1 MEKDYKFIDEKL
13 CTTTSELCSKLE
25 ISRKTLKEWSDKG
38 CPKAARG
45 WWPVWD
51 VLYWRGILTISDP
64 DVETSGM
71 KGTDEYSLN
80 MKKLKYETELKK
92 EKADAASFDNAV
104 TRGEYIAKKD
114 IVIELKR
121 FFTVLKRSMLGYSRK
136 VATEVSPYVDNDVSR
151 RIESMINEL
160 SIDALNQL
168 SISGV
173 YKANEK

>member
-25 ISRKTLKEWSDKG
+25 ISRKTLKEWCDKG

-71 KGTDEYSLN
+71 KGTDEHSLN
-80 MKKLKYETELKK
+80 LKKLKYETEYKK
-92 EKADAASFDNAV
+92 EKAAEASFDNAV
-104 TRGEYIAKKD
+104 TRGEYVPKQD
-114 IVIELKR
+114 IIIELKR
-121 FFTVLKRSMLGYSRK
+121 FFTVLKRSMLGYSRR
-136 VATEVSPYVDNDVSR
+136 VAVEISPYVDNETAR
-151 RIESMINEL
+151 RIEKMITEL
-160 SIDALNQL
+160 SMDALEQL
-168 SISGV
+168 SVNGV
-173 YKANEK
+173 YKAKEK